1 MIQDSKPALI
11 KMHERRK
18 IGDARTEKSSIL
30 QKMLKNILN
39 SFQEFAINQNLQN
52 NSKSKLKIHQLG
64 QETKPFYP
72 H

>member
-1 MIQDSKPALI
+1 
-11 KMHERRK
+11 MHERRK
-18 IGDARTEKSSIL
+18 TGDAGMEKSSFLKEIL
-30 QKMLKNILN
+30 QNILN
-39 SFQEFAINQNLQN
+39 SFQDLAKNQNLQN